1 MKKRPLKGLQRKMD
15 NTLNDFKEVLQET
28 IDTEL
33 DNMETFSPEMVKH
46 IQEVYRNLR
55 EQRRLWL
62 EEKNKNAEEQ
72 S

>member
-1 MKKRPLKGLQRKMD
+1 MKKRLLKGLQRKMD
-15 NTLNDFKEVLQET
+15 NTLNDFKEVLQKT

-46 IQEVYRNLR
+46 IQEVYKNLR

>member
-1 MKKRPLKGLQRKMD
+1 MD
-15 NTLNDFKEVLQET
+15 NTLNDFKEVLQEA

-46 IQEVYRNLR
+46 IQEVYKNLR

>member
-1 MKKRPLKGLQRKMD
+1 MD